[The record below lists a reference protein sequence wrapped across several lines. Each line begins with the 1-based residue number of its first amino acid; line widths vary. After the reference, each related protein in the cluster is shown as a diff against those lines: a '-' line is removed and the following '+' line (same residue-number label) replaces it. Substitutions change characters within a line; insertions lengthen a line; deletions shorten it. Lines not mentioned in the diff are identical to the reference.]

1 MRRFA
6 IVQNGGMSNERP
18 FKANFR
24 PRLRAVSTSESSSS
38 VLAQQFGNAYRDG
51 DIQLAEKLH
60 SKLFNQHFYKVQ
72 LFCERRILRM
82 QTALAIFEAED
93 IAIEA
98 WAAVIRLIQSRQ
110 LEVHSDIHFI
120 RLLFKTAKHR
130 FLDRL
135 RRNVHRVSTVALER
149 PSSDGTY
156 IVEQDA
162 QLGNATSDRPAW
174 LSDNPTLH
182 LLQCLF
188 AGDVSFSNTCAMRP
202 RRRAKVYQAAI
213 MYLLITETMVI
224 ETEIPPYVPYILA
237 ACGLQQSHWDAFLAA
252 MGNCEYPDPDAI
264 LVAVNIVFDTNVN
277 TRKSVSVLKY
287 EFTQLIPHP
296 GRRVVP
302 GSAAASRQTSGP
314 HRQHRTRTASAQTHT
329 VTQARAPETPAQASP
344 RAPHRQARGRHPQPT
359 LRGNA

>member
-1 MRRFA
+1 
-6 IVQNGGMSNERP
+6 VQNGGMSTERP
-18 FKANFR
+18 IATNFLNR
-24 PRLRAVSTSESSSS
+24 TRAVCTSVSTHP
-38 VLAQQFGNAYRDG
+38 VLAQQFGDAYRDG
-51 DIQLAEKLH
+51 DMQLAEKLH
-60 SKLFNQHFYKVQ
+60 RELFKQHFYKVQ

-98 WAAVIRLIQSRQ
+98 WEAVIQLIQRRQ

-135 RRNVHRVSTVALER
+135 RRSAHRVSTVALER
-149 PSSDGTY
+149 PSSDGSY

-188 AGDVSFSNTCAMRP
+188 ASDISFTNACAVRP

-213 MYLLITETMVI
+213 LYLLITETMAI
-224 ETEIPPYVPYILA
+224 ETDIPPFVPYILA
-237 ACGLQQSHWDAFLAA
+237 ACGLQQSHWDAFLSA
-252 MGNCEYPDPDAI
+252 MGRCEYPSPDTI
-264 LVAVNIVFDTNVN
+264 LTAVNIVFDTNIN
-277 TRKSVSVLKY
+277 TRKSISVLKY
-287 EFTQLIPHP
+287 EFTQMIPHT
-296 GRRVVP
+296 GRRLVP
-302 GSAAASRQTSGP
+302 GSTYAARQKAGP
-314 HRQHRTRTASAQTHT
+314 LGPRRTRNATDQPQPFTPGSSPESP
-329 VTQARAPETPAQASP
+329 VQAAP
-344 RAPHRQARGRHPQPT
+344 RAPHQLARGRHPQPT